1 MSERENVKIVQ
12 QMYADFGEGNIASV
26 LNAMAEDVVWKQ
38 PATGPT
44 PFAGTVRGREQ
55 LGEWFGQM
63 DAVSEVEAFEPKEFI
78 SEGDKVVVL
87 GNYTYRSKSTG
98 KSWQSDWV
106 MVWVVKNGQIA
117 EGQIFEDTLAQ
128 AHALSSD

>member
-1 MSERENVKIVQ
+1 MSELENVKIVQ
-12 QMYADFGEGNIASV
+12 QVYADFGQGNIASV

-38 PATGPT
+38 PKTGPT

-63 DAVSEVEAFEPKEFI
+63 DAVSQVEAFEPQEFI
-78 SEGDKVVVL
+78 AKGDKVVVL

-98 KSWQSDWV
+98 KSWQSDWA
-106 MVWVVKNGQIA
+106 MVWVVKNGQIV

-128 AHALSSD
+128 ADALSSV